1 MNEIT
6 PTDYCQETINLKKGL
21 ESGFIVLAE
30 RLARIKLEEM
40 WKEQWSSFSEYL
52 AEMRIT
58 DATASK
64 LIAVH
69 RLYVDKYQIDEQL
82 LVETNWS
89 TLYEIRELVGEKSK
103 EEVVQ
108 IIKDYSVLKRDD
120 AREALREAKNGECM
134 HEWHEIHIRQCS
146 KCAKREKIYNDT

>member
-30 RLARIKLEEM
+30 RLAKIKQEEM

-69 RLYVDKYQIDEQL
+69 RLFVEKYHIDEAL

-89 TLYEIRELVGEKSK
+89 TLYEIRELVGEKPK
-103 EEVVQ
+103 AEVIQ
-108 IIKDYSVLKRDD
+108 IIKDFSVLKRDD
-120 AREALREAKNGECM
+120 AREVLREAKNGEC
-134 HEWHEIHIRQCS
+134 HHDWQEIHIRQCK
-146 KCAKREKIYNDT
+146 KCAKREKIYSDT

>member
-30 RLARIKLEEM
+30 RLAKIKQEEM

-69 RLYVDKYQIDEQL
+69 RLYVEKYQIDEQL

-89 TLYEIRELVGEKSK
+89 TLYEIRELVGEKPK
-103 EEVVQ
+103 AEVIQ
-108 IIKDYSVLKRDD
+108 IIKDFSVLKRDD
-120 AREALREAKNGECM
+120 AREVLREAKNGECL
-134 HEWHEIHIRQCS
+134 HDWREVHLRVCN
-146 KCAKREKIYNDT
+146 KCNKKEKIYNDT